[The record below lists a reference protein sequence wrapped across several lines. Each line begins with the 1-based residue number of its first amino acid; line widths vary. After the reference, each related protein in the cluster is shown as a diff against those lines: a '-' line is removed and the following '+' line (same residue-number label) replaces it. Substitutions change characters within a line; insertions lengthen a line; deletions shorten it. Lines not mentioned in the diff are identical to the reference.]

1 MLNLKNIIYKIYNKK
16 ILLKI
21 INMKYLYLDNNIF
34 ISSLLIKLNNRK
46 KRALRTIKKGLK
58 LIKNSKIKY

>member
-46 KRALRTIKKGLK
+46 KRALRTIKKGLDVFK
-58 LIKNSKIKY
+58 